1 MGLPS
6 GGPRDETGGLTMIM
20 RHYPPAVL
28 VHVPECVEGSALP
41 AVMASVL
48 ETGFYSHRF
57 HFCFAEA
64 GYHLATVTAARVI
77 RDGTVPMVSVERLDY
92 RPHRYVPSDDQPAD
106 ALHARCR
113 VCYGT
118 HGEDG
123 PTRHPRSGDFPL

>member
-1 MGLPS
+1 
-6 GGPRDETGGLTMIM
+6 MIK

-28 VHVPECVEGSALP
+28 VHVPECVEGAALP
-41 AVMASVL
+41 AVIASVL

-64 GYHLATVTAARVI
+64 GYGLATVTAAHII
-77 RDGTVPMVSVERLDY
+77 RDGIVPMVTVERLEY

-118 HGEDG
+118 HGEDE
-123 PTRHPRSGDFPL
+123 PTPHPVGGGESTSP

>member
-1 MGLPS
+1 MFK
-6 GGPRDETGGLTMIM
+6 

-64 GYHLATVTAARVI
+64 GYHLFCFAEAGYHLATVTAAHVI
-77 RDGTVPMVSVERLDY
+77 RAGIVPMVTVERLDY

-113 VCYGT
+113 VCYGYAAAVVLAGVAT
-118 HGEDG
+118 TLRRDV
-123 PTRHPRSGDFPL
+123 T

>member
-1 MGLPS
+1 
-6 GGPRDETGGLTMIM
+6 MIM

-28 VHVPECVEGSALP
+28 VHLPECVEGSALP

-48 ETGFYSHRF
+48 ETDFYSHRF

-64 GYHLATVTAARVI
+64 GYHLGTVTAAHII
-77 RDGTVPMVSVERLDY
+77 RDGIVPMVTAERLDY

-118 HGEDG
+118 HGEDE
-123 PTRHPRSGDFPL
+123 PIPRSVVGSESTPP